1 MLTILTTALAFLRT
15 PRGRYVLIGLA
26 VALALWCLYEWIY
39 GRGEAAALAAAAAA
53 SAAAVA
59 RANKAR
65 AAVDHSAEAA
75 KRDPANR
82 DNGGR

>member
-1 MLTILTTALAFLRT
+1 MAFLSIALAFMRT
-15 PRGRYVLIGLA
+15 PVGRYVTLGIIS
-26 VALALWCLYEWIY
+26 ALVLWGIYEWIY

-65 AAVDHSAEAA
+65 ANVKHTPEAI
-75 KRDPANR
+75 RDDPANR
-82 DNGGR
+82 DGK